1 MRLEPAHRLSL
12 LEYRRF
18 GLVYPFGAANY
29 HFNTPN
35 RTIFTPTGQW
45 MQSDHADPLESWE
58 YVTTMLLSTLA
69 DCVIH
74 SMSAILEAGQRH
86 GAVKGD
92 LYGCLYFYVT
102 EQLRTFA
109 ERLSRFRIK
118 FHVFCKD
125 AHDLSEDITEGRLST
140 MLPRDT
146 KFDRVDVSNT
156 LDAEYIGIPQILSD
170 WGTLLKENSDAAVV
184 GYFMN
189 WARKFP
195 GSSYQNSDKTTIAR
209 TMKKMFELGRVSISL
224 QHQQ

>member
-1 MRLEPAHRLSL
+1 
-12 LEYRRF
+12 
-18 GLVYPFGAANY
+18 
-29 HFNTPN
+29 
-35 RTIFTPTGQW
+35 
-45 MQSDHADPLESWE
+45 
-58 YVTTMLLSTLA
+58 MLLSTLA